1 MKLKKLLMR
10 FQRNLE
16 NNLETQKRMKI
27 YISYDH
33 CIGCKKCVEI
43 CPNNVFSFEDELPKI
58 TDIDKCSFCGVC
70 ADQCPN
76 QAIQIEINKYHK
88 KYTSVDIK
96 VKDDYIEL
104 SKTLKEIL
112 NLNKNPVAIKL
123 IKNDQELPDKVKVL
137 DFPVRHCVSINMA
150 AHGSMFYLPGDM
162 HACAAAKAALGI
174 EKLPE
179 KVRNGKVPYMHGL
192 AISEKIAAR
201 IMDEIPK
208 LPLNTVKGT
217 FVAPLDKIPV
227 EPDVV
232 VLTVQPKQAM
242 WVANSLLYSVGGPRI
257 TANFAGMQASC
268 GDVTVVPILKNMV
281 NFSVGCY
288 GCRSAGK
295 LADDEMYVGIPSE
308 KLSSVV
314 SNLKGLRKA
323 MSSLEKTEVVRD
335 E

>member
-1 MKLKKLLMR
+1 VIWRHK
-10 FQRNLE
+10 
-16 NNLETQKRMKI
+16 KRMKI
-27 YISYDH
+27 DINYDH

-43 CPNNVFSFEDELPKI
+43 CPNNVFSFEDKLPKI

-70 ADQCPN
+70 ADQCPTH
-76 QAIQIEINKYHK
+76 AIN
-88 KYTSVDIK
+88 
-96 VKDDYIEL
+96 IEL
-104 SKTLKEIL
+104 KKDHKRYISMHAKAKEEYVELSNTLKEIL
-112 NLNKNPVAIKL
+112 NLKKNPVAIKL
-123 IKNDQELPDKVKVL
+123 IKNDNEIPDGVNFL

-150 AHGSMFYLPGDM
+150 AHGSMFYLPGDR
-162 HACAAAKAALGI
+162 HACSAAKASLGI
-174 EKLPE
+174 EELPE
-179 KVRNGKVPYMHGL
+179 KVKNGKVPYMHGL
-192 AISEKIAAR
+192 AVSEKVAAR

-208 LPLNTVKGT
+208 IPVKTVKGT
-217 FVAPLDKIPV
+217 FVAPLDKTPV

-242 WVANSLLYSVGGPRI
+242 WVANSLLYSSGGPRI

-295 LADDEMYVGIPSE
+295 LADDEMYVGIPYG
-308 KLSSVV
+308 KLGSIV

-323 MSSLEKTEVVRD
+323 MSSLERSEVLTK
-335 E
+335 

>member
-1 MKLKKLLMR
+1 MKLDIK
-10 FQRNLE
+10 
-16 NNLETQKRMKI
+16 
-27 YISYDH
+27 YDC

-43 CPNNVFSFEDELPKI
+43 CPNNVFTFEDKRPKI
-58 TDIDKCSFCGVC
+58 TNMEKCSFCGVC
-70 ADQCPN
+70 ADQCPT
-76 QAIQIEINKYHK
+76 QAIQIETKKDHK
-88 KYTSVDIK
+88 IYTSIDIK
-96 VKDDYIEL
+96 AKHEHIEL
-104 SKTLKEIL
+104 SDTLKDIL
-112 NLNKNPVAIKL
+112 NLKKNPVAIKL
-123 IKNDQELPDKVKVL
+123 IKNDREIPDGINVL

-150 AHGSMFYLPGDM
+150 SHGSIFYLPGKK

-174 EKLPE
+174 EELPE
-179 KVRNGKVPYMHGL
+179 KVKNGKIPYMHGL
-192 AISEKIAAR
+192 AVSEKVAAR

-208 LPLNTVKGT
+208 LPVGTVMGT
-217 FVAPLDKIPV
+217 LVAPLDKIPV

-242 WVANSLLYSVGGPRI
+242 WVANSLLYSSGGPRI

-295 LADDEMYVGIPSE
+295 LADDEMYVGIPYD
-308 KLSSVV
+308 KLGSVV

-323 MSSLEKTEVVRD
+323 MSSLEKTEVIKR
-335 E
+335 